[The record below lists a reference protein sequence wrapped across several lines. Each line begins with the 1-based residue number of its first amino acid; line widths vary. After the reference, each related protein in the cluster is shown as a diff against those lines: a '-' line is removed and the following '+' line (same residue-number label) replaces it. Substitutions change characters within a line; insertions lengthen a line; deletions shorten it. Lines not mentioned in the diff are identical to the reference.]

1 MEQDINWRTE
11 MLDKLYKKLHI
22 IFTCGIMLII
32 SVIIGTIL
40 NNSIHLEQLNDSILF
55 QRLST
60 LIIYQLE
67 NNDEYFE
74 EIIKDYEQQYSI
86 ICVLKSDTGKIIY
99 QSPSVFPTS
108 TEFLLNSLRQQTKA
122 VSSVDL
128 NEQTITDQNGTFEIQ
143 GQNRDAYLGIP
154 ATVVTKGNVVYDL
167 VLFHKSKTT
176 SELLHKQAT
185 LYIVVWLASFICV
198 AVLSRLVLMKAFKP
212 TERILKSQKD
222 FVASASHELKSP
234 LAVILANVEKLE
246 KSDNCNNDIESSVK
260 VMDAECMRMSRLIN
274 DMLLLASS
282 DAGTWSVSTKQI
294 NVDTLLITLYETYE
308 PICAKHNIALE
319 PDIADISYPTLY
331 SDPERITQVLGIFMD
346 NAVHHSENSSNI
358 QIKTSLTAKTI
369 TFYVIDHGHGIAE
382 QDKPYIF
389 DRFYCADKSHTNKSH
404 FGLGLSI
411 ADELSKMLNGKVG
424 FNDTIGGGATFY
436 ITIPLK

>member
-32 SVIIGTIL
+32 SVIIGIIL
-40 NNSIHLEQLNDSILF
+40 NNSIHLEQLNDSTLF

-67 NNDEYFE
+67 NNDEHFE

-86 ICVLKSDTGKIIY
+86 ICVLKSDTDKIIY
-99 QSPSVFPTS
+99 QSPSGFPTS
-108 TEFLLNSLRQQTKA
+108 TEFLLNSLKQQTKA
-122 VSSVDL
+122 ISSVDL
-128 NEQTITDQNGTFEIQ
+128 KEQTITDQNGTFEIQ

-154 ATVVTKGNVVYDL
+154 ATVVTKGNMVYDL

-198 AVLSRLVLMKAFKP
+198 VVLSRLVLRKAFKP
-212 TERILKSQKD
+212 TDRVLKSQKD

-246 KSDNCNNDIESSVK
+246 KSDNCNNEIESSVK
-260 VMDAECMRMSRLIN
+260 VMDAECMRMSRLVN

-282 DAGTWSVSTKQI
+282 DAGTWSVSVKQI

-308 PICAKHNIALE
+308 PICTKHNIALE
-319 PDIADISYPTLY
+319 LDIADISYPILY
-331 SDPERITQVLGIFMD
+331 SDPERITQVLSIFMD
-346 NAVHHSENSSNI
+346 NAVHHSDKSSNI

-369 TFYVIDHGHGIAE
+369 TFYIVDHGLGIAE

-424 FNDTIGGGATFY
+424 FNDTVGGGATFY